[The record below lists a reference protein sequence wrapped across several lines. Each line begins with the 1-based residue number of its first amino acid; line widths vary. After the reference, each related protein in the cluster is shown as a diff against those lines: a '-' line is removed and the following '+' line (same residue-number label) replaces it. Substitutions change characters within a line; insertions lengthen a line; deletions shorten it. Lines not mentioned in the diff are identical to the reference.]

1 MGFPALRC
9 AAGSIKMKIDFKG
22 IKNRIMEVP
31 ISESK
36 LDESPSVSPNGN
48 VIIYAITDNKSG
60 MIAGVTLS
68 GATFVLP
75 ATNGKVREPAWSGYL
90 R

>member
-1 MGFPALRC
+1 MHRSTNQFQIALKYFDENFIR
-9 AAGSIKMKIDFKG
+9 
-22 IKNRIMEVP
+22 P
-31 ISESK
+31 LTESK

-75 ATNGKVREPAWSGYL
+75 ATNGKVREPAWSGFF

>member
-1 MGFPALRC
+1 M
-9 AAGSIKMKIDFKG
+9 
-22 IKNRIMEVP
+22 
-31 ISESK
+31 
-36 LDESPSVSPNGN
+36 DESPSVSPNGN
-48 VIIYAITDNKSG
+48 VIDYAITDELSG

-75 ATNGKVREPAWSGYL
+75 ATNGKVREPAWSGFL